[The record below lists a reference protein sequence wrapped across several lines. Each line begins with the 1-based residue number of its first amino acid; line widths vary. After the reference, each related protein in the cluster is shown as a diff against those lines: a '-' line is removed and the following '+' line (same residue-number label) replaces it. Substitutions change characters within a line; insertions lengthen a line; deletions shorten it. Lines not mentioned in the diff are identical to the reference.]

1 MAHIAN
7 GRDTGNCIS
16 LIRVNITN
24 SSQSNMLILQ
34 ESCTD
39 QTTSF
44 VIYALVDI
52 VTMNVVLNG

>member
-7 GRDTGNCIS
+7 GRDTGNGIS

-34 ESCTD
+34 ESYTD

>member
-7 GRDTGNCIS
+7 GRDTRNCIS

-24 SSQSNMLILQ
+24 SSQSNILILQ